1 MQVQLIAI
9 EAAAPEAAL
18 RQAGVGG
25 DIALSA
31 LSAAHSNPHTHTK
44 PNFSALSGPIAITR
58 SVLRTHGFR
67 GLWLGQTGTLIR
79 ESGGAVAWFG
89 TKEAICSLLLR
100 RRQRNSP
107 FSSTG
112 VPLTTKDLFAWES
125 ALAGAAREGCR

>member
-9 EAAAPEAAL
+9 ESATSEVAL

-31 LSAAHSNPHTHTK
+31 RSVSSNPHAHTK
-44 PNFSALSGPIAITR
+44 PNFSTLPGPITITR
-58 SVLRTHGFR
+58 SVLRTHGLR

-89 TKEAICSLLLR
+89 TKESICSLLLR
-100 RRQRNSP
+100 RRQRGEGGDKV
-107 FSSTG
+107 G
-112 VPLTTKDLFAWES
+112 V
-125 ALAGAAREGCR
+125 LANERRPEAGVGIVRRPGADRAV